1 MTVNSASSVALLD
14 TSFLFALADSSD
26 RNHRRVLGAVEDLTG
41 SLLLPVPVLPEIC
54 YLLASRL
61 GHEAMRRFLQELA
74 ASDIGLRSIE
84 HADLERINE
93 LLEQYAD
100 SHLDFVDAALV
111 TIAER
116 HAVTRVL
123 TLDRRDFGMI
133 RPKHCDHFDLI
144 P

>member
-1 MTVNSASSVALLD
+1 MGARLPRPDGVSSWPFSTQL
-14 TSFLFALADSSD
+14 
-26 RNHRRVLGAVEDLTG
+26 VL
-41 SLLLPVPVLPEIC
+41 
-54 YLLASRL
+54 
-61 GHEAMRRFLQELA
+61 LQELA
-74 ASDIGLRSIE
+74 ASDIGLESIE
-84 HADLERINE
+84 RADLERINE

>member
-1 MTVNSASSVALLD
+1 MQ
-14 TSFLFALADSSD
+14 
-26 RNHRRVLGAVEDLTG
+26 VLQAAQTLTG

-74 ASDIGLRSIE
+74 ASDIDLESID
-84 HADLERINE
+84 HDDLERINE

-100 SHLDFVDAALV
+100 SRLDFVDAALV

-133 RPKHCDHFDLI
+133 RPKHCEHFDLV